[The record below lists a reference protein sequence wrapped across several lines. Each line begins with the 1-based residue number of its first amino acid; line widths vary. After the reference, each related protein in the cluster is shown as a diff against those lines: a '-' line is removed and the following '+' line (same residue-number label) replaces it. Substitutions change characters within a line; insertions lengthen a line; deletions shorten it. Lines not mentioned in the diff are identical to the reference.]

1 MNATI
6 PKDLPLLSLPMG
18 AVLLAQFFSAFG
30 DNALLITA
38 IALVKADGH
47 AGWIPLLQAFF
58 VIPFILL
65 APFVGALAD
74 AFPKGRVMLFANGL
88 KLVSA
93 TAMAA
98 GMPPLLCYG
107 MAGVGAAAYSPAKYG
122 ILSQLFGAD
131 KLVKANGMLEGS
143 TIVAILL
150 GVLVGGWL
158 ADQSLAWAFTGVIGV
173 YALAALINL
182 LIPRLPPE
190 HPFTAPPP
198 QAGEGRGQPET
209 WLTILVSLVGWLVV
223 LSERGLFIAS
233 GLLRQFLDSLHTLWQ
248 NTDTRFSLLGTS
260 LFWGTGSTLR
270 LLLFTWVPVALGI
283 ASNQMPANLMGVVSV
298 GIVIGAALAGLLI
311 KLENVNRA
319 LIGGLLLGPLVLL
332 FAQQTSL
339 LSAALLLASIGAA
352 GGLFVVPLNALLQER
367 GHRSVGAGHALAV
380 QNLWENLV
388 MLGFVGAYALLEDA
402 PVVTVAMGF
411 GGIVFVGMLALAWGR
426 RTRTATHA

>member
-1 MNATI
+1 MSA
-6 PKDLPLLSLPMG
+6 PVQGDLPLLSLPMG

-47 AGWIPLLQAFF
+47 PGWIPLLQAFF

-88 KLVSA
+88 KLIGASS
-93 TAMAA
+93 MAA
-98 GMPPLLCYG
+98 GLPPLLCYG

-122 ILSQLFGAD
+122 ILSQLFGAE
-131 KLVKANGMLEGS
+131 KLVKANGLLEGS

-150 GVLVGGWL
+150 GVVVGGWL
-158 ADQSLAWAFTGVIGV
+158 ADQSLTWAFTGVISV
-173 YALAALINL
+173 YALAATINL

-190 HPFTAPPP
+190 HPFVFSPPP
-198 QAGEGRGQPET
+198 QAGEGPGQPET
-209 WLTILVSLVGWLVV
+209 WLSFFGSLVGWVGV
-223 LSERGLFIAS
+223 SSERAGVDVAVA
-233 GLLRQFLDSLHTLWQ
+233 GLLRQFVDSVRTLWQ

-270 LLLFTWVPVALGI
+270 LILFAWVPVALGI
-283 ASNQMPANLMGVVSV
+283 TSNQMPANLMGVVSV
-298 GIVIGAALAGLLI
+298 GIVIGAGLAGALI

-332 FAQQTSL
+332 FAQQTAL
-339 LSAALLLASIGAA
+339 IPAALMLAAIGAA
-352 GGLFVVPLNALLQER
+352 GGFFVVPLNALLQER
-367 GHRSVGAGHALAV
+367 GHQSVGAGHALAV

-388 MLGFVGAYALLEDA
+388 MLAFVGAYALLEKA
-402 PVVTVAMGF
+402 PVVEVAMGF
-411 GGIVFVGMLALAWGR
+411 GSVILVGIAALAWGR
-426 RTRTATHA
+426 RTGTR

>member
-1 MNATI
+1 MK
-6 PKDLPLLSLPMG
+6 PLPDDLPVLSMPMG

-47 AGWIPLLQAFF
+47 PGWIPLLQAFF

-88 KLVSA
+88 KLVGASS
-93 TAMAA
+93 MAA
-98 GMPPLLCYG
+98 GLPPLLCYG

-190 HPFTAPPP
+190 HALDRFA
-198 QAGEGRGQPET
+198 
-209 WLTILVSLVGWLVV
+209 
-223 LSERGLFIAS
+223 FS
-233 GLLRQFLDSLHTLWQ
+233 GLLRQFMDSLRTLWQ

-270 LLLFTWVPVALGI
+270 LILFAWVPVALGI
-283 ASNQMPANLMGVVSV
+283 ASNQMPANLMGVVSI
-298 GIVIGAALAGLLI
+298 GIVVGAGLAGMLI

-332 FAQQTSL
+332 FAQQTTL
-339 LSAALLLASIGAA
+339 IPTALLLAAIGAA

-388 MLGFVGAYALLEDA
+388 MLAFVGAYALMEQV
-402 PVVTVAMGF
+402 PVVNVAMGF
-411 GGIVFVGMLALAWGR
+411 GCVVFVGMLALAWGR
-426 RTRTATHA
+426 RHRHS

>member
-1 MNATI
+1 MNPDV

-18 AVLLAQFFSAFG
+18 AVLMAQFFSAFG

-88 KLVSA
+88 KLVGASS
-93 TAMAA
+93 MAA
-98 GMPPLLCYG
+98 GLPPLLSYG

-122 ILSQLFGAD
+122 ILSQLFGPD
-131 KLVKANGMLEGS
+131 KLVRANGLLEGS

-150 GVLVGGWL
+150 GVVVGGWL

-182 LIPRLPPE
+182 LIPRLPAE
-190 HPFTAPPP
+190 HALDSFDF
-198 QAGEGRGQPET
+198 G
-209 WLTILVSLVGWLVV
+209 
-223 LSERGLFIAS
+223 
-233 GLLRQFLDSLHTLWQ
+233 GLLRQFLDSLRTLWR
-248 NTDTRFSLLGTS
+248 DSDSRFSLIGTS

-270 LLLFTWVPVALGI
+270 LILFAWVPVALGI
-283 ASNQMPANLMGVVSV
+283 ASNQMPANLMGVVSI
-298 GIVIGAALAGLLI
+298 GIVIGAALAGLLV
-311 KLENVNRA
+311 KLEKVNRA

-332 FAQQTSL
+332 FAQQTDL
-339 LSAALLLASIGAA
+339 ISAALLLAAIGAA
-352 GGLFVVPLNALLQER
+352 GGFFVVPLNALLQER

-380 QNLWENLV
+380 QNLWENLA
-388 MLGFVGAYALLEDA
+388 MLSFVGVYALMEQV
-402 PVVTVAMGF
+402 PVVNVAMGF
-411 GGIVFVGMLALAWGR
+411 GCVVFVGMLALAWGR
-426 RTRTATHA
+426 RPRHG

>member
-1 MNATI
+1 MK
-6 PKDLPLLSLPMG
+6 PLPDDLPLLSLPMG

-38 IALVKADGH
+38 IALVKSQGH
-47 AGWIPLLQAFF
+47 PGWIPLLQAFF

-88 KLVSA
+88 KLVGASS
-93 TAMAA
+93 MAA
-98 GMPPLLCYG
+98 GLPPLLCYG

-190 HPFTAPPP
+190 HA
-198 QAGEGRGQPET
+198 
-209 WLTILVSLVGWLVV
+209 L
-223 LSERGLFIAS
+223 ERFDFS
-233 GLLRQFLDSLHTLWQ
+233 GLLRQFIDSLRTLWQ

-270 LLLFTWVPVALGI
+270 LILFAWVPVALGI
-283 ASNQMPANLMGVVSV
+283 ASNQMPANLMGVVSI
-298 GIVIGAALAGLLI
+298 GIVVGAGLAGMLI

-332 FAQQTSL
+332 FAQQTTL
-339 LSAALLLASIGAA
+339 IPTALLLAAIGAA

-388 MLGFVGAYALLEDA
+388 MLAFVGAYAMLEQV
-402 PVVTVAMGF
+402 PVVMVAMGF
-411 GGIVFVGMLALAWGR
+411 GAVVLVGMGALAWGR
-426 RTRTATHA
+426 RSRQAENIMR

>member
-1 MNATI
+1 MSSPI
-6 PKDLPLLSLPMG
+6 EDRPLLSLPMG

-38 IALVKADGH
+38 IALVKAQGH
-47 AGWIPLLQAFF
+47 PGWIPLLQAFF

-88 KLVSA
+88 KLVGAGS
-93 TAMAA
+93 MAA
-98 GMPPLLCYG
+98 GLPPLLCYG

-122 ILSQLFGAD
+122 ILSQLFGPD

-143 TIVAILL
+143 TIVAILT

-173 YALAALINL
+173 YVLAALINL

-190 HPFTAPPP
+190 HA
-198 QAGEGRGQPET
+198 
-209 WLTILVSLVGWLVV
+209 L
-223 LSERGLFIAS
+223 ERFDFS
-233 GLLRQFLDSLHTLWQ
+233 GLLRQFLDSLRTLWR
-248 NTDTRFSLLGTS
+248 NNDTRFSLLGTS

-270 LLLFTWVPVALGI
+270 LILFAWVPVALGI

-298 GIVIGAALAGLLI
+298 GIVVGAGLAGLLI
-311 KLENVNRA
+311 RLENVNRA

-332 FAQQTSL
+332 FAQQTTL
-339 LSAALLLASIGAA
+339 IPTALLLAAIGAA

-367 GHRSVGAGHALAV
+367 GHHSVGAGHALAV

-388 MLGFVGAYALLEDA
+388 MLGFVGVYALLEQV
-402 PVVTVAMGF
+402 PVVMVAMGF
-411 GGIVFVGMLALAWGR
+411 GSVVLAGMLALAWGR
-426 RTRTATHA
+426 RNQQGARHG

>member
-1 MNATI
+1 MNSTI
-6 PKDLPLLSLPMG
+6 EDRALLSLPMG
-18 AVLLAQFFSAFG
+18 AVLLAQFFSAFA

-38 IALVKADGH
+38 IALVKSQGH
-47 AGWIPLLQAFF
+47 LGWIPLLQAFF

-88 KLVSA
+88 KLTGAAS
-93 TAMAA
+93 MAA
-98 GMPPLLCYG
+98 GLHPLLCYA

-122 ILSQLFGAD
+122 ILSQLFGPD

-158 ADQSLAWAFTGVIGV
+158 ADQSLTWAFTGVIGV
-173 YALAALINL
+173 YTLAAVINL

-190 HPFTAPPP
+190 HP
-198 QAGEGRGQPET
+198 
-209 WLTILVSLVGWLVV
+209 L
-223 LSERGLFIAS
+223 ERFEFRD
-233 GLLRQFLDSLHTLWQ
+233 LLRQFMDSLRSLWRDS
-248 NTDTRFSLLGTS
+248 DTRFSLIGTS

-270 LLLFTWVPVALGI
+270 LLLFAWVPVALGI
-283 ASNQMPANLMGVVSV
+283 ASNQMPANLMGVVSI

-311 KLENVNRA
+311 RLENVNRA

-332 FAQQTSL
+332 FAQQTTL
-339 LSAALLLASIGAA
+339 LNTVLLLVAIGAA
-352 GGLFVVPLNALLQER
+352 GGLFVVPLNALLQEH

-380 QNLWENLV
+380 QNLWENLA
-388 MLGFVGAYALLEDA
+388 MLAFVGAYALLEGL
-402 PVVTVAMGF
+402 PVVNLAMGF
-411 GGIVFVGMLALAWGR
+411 GSVVFVGMLALAWSR
-426 RTRTATHA
+426 RSRQG

>member
-1 MNATI
+1 MSSPI
-6 PKDLPLLSLPMG
+6 EDRPLLSLPMG

-38 IALVKADGH
+38 IALVKAQGH
-47 AGWIPLLQAFF
+47 PGWIPLLQAFF

-93 TAMAA
+93 SSMAA
-98 GMPPLLCYG
+98 GLPPLLCYG
-107 MAGVGAAAYSPAKYG
+107 MAGVGAAAFSPAKYG
-122 ILSQLFGAD
+122 ILSQLFGPD

-158 ADQSLAWAFTGVIGV
+158 ADQSLTWAFTGVIGV
-173 YALAALINL
+173 YLLAALINL

-190 HPFTAPPP
+190 HALDRFD
-198 QAGEGRGQPET
+198 
-209 WLTILVSLVGWLVV
+209 
-223 LSERGLFIAS
+223 FS
-233 GLLRQFLDSLHTLWQ
+233 GLLRQFLDSLRTLWR
-248 NTDTRFSLLGTS
+248 NNDTRFSLLGTS

-270 LLLFTWVPVALGI
+270 LILFAWVPVALGI
-283 ASNQMPANLMGVVSV
+283 ADNQLPANLMGVVSI
-298 GIVIGAALAGLLI
+298 GIVVGAGLAGMMI
-311 KLENVNRA
+311 KLENVNGA

-332 FAQQTSL
+332 FAQQTTIIPT
-339 LSAALLLASIGAA
+339 ALLLAAIGAA

-367 GHRSVGAGHALAV
+367 GHHSVGAGRALAV

-388 MLGFVGAYALLEDA
+388 MLLFVGAYSLVSGL
-402 PVVTVAMGF
+402 PVVNVVMGF
-411 GGIVFVGMLALAWGR
+411 GTVVLAGIAALSLARMHGK
-426 RTRTATHA
+426 HI

>member
-1 MNATI
+1 MNASI

-47 AGWIPLLQAFF
+47 PGWIPLLQAFF

-88 KLVSA
+88 KLVGASS
-93 TAMAA
+93 MAA
-98 GMPPLLCYG
+98 GLPPLLCYG

-190 HPFTAPPP
+190 HALDRFD
-198 QAGEGRGQPET
+198 
-209 WLTILVSLVGWLVV
+209 
-223 LSERGLFIAS
+223 FS
-233 GLLRQFLDSLHTLWQ
+233 GLLRQFMDSLRTLWQ

-270 LLLFTWVPVALGI
+270 LILFAWVPVALGI
-283 ASNQMPANLMGVVSV
+283 ASNQMPANLMGVVSI
-298 GIVIGAALAGLLI
+298 GIVVGAGLAGMLI

-332 FAQQTSL
+332 FAQQTTL
-339 LSAALLLASIGAA
+339 IPTALLLAAIGAA

-388 MLGFVGAYALLEDA
+388 MLAFVGAYALMEQV
-402 PVVTVAMGF
+402 PVVNVAMGF
-411 GGIVFVGMLALAWGR
+411 GCVVFVGMLALAWGR
-426 RTRTATHA
+426 RHRHS

>member
-1 MNATI
+1 MNSAV

-38 IALVKADGH
+38 IALVKADAH

-58 VIPFILL
+58 VIPYILL

-74 AFPKGRVMLFANGL
+74 AFPKGRVMLFANGV
-88 KLVSA
+88 KLVGA
-93 TAMAA
+93 TSMAA
-98 GMPPLLCYG
+98 GLPPLLCYG

-122 ILSQLFGAD
+122 ILSQLFSAD

-173 YALAALINL
+173 YALAAAINL

-190 HPFTAPPP
+190 H
-198 QAGEGRGQPET
+198 
-209 WLTILVSLVGWLVV
+209 V
-223 LSERGLFIAS
+223 LERFDAA
-233 GLLRQFLDSLHTLWQ
+233 GLLHQFLDSVRTLWR
-248 NTDTRFSLLGTS
+248 DSDSRFSLIGTS

-270 LLLFTWVPVALGI
+270 LLLFAWVPVALDI
-283 ASNQMPANLMGVVSV
+283 ANNQMPANLMGVVSI
-298 GIVIGAALAGLLI
+298 GIVVGAALAGMLI
-311 KLENVNRA
+311 KLETVNRA
-319 LIGGLLLGPLVLL
+319 LLGGLLLGPLVLL
-332 FAQQTSL
+332 FAQQSTL
-339 LSAALLLASIGAA
+339 IPTALLLAAIGAA

-388 MLGFVGAYALLEDA
+388 VLGFVGVYALLEQA
-402 PVVTVAMGF
+402 PIVAVAMGF
-411 GGIVFVGMLALAWGR
+411 GGVVFAGMLALAWGR
-426 RTRTATHA
+426 RSAAVD

>member
-1 MNATI
+1 MSSPI
-6 PKDLPLLSLPMG
+6 EDRPLLSLPMG

-38 IALVKADGH
+38 IALVKAQGH
-47 AGWIPLLQAFF
+47 PGWIPLLQAFF

-88 KLVSA
+88 KLVGAGS
-93 TAMAA
+93 MAA
-98 GMPPLLCYG
+98 GLPPLLCYG

-122 ILSQLFGAD
+122 ILSQLFGPD

-190 HPFTAPPP
+190 HALDRFD
-198 QAGEGRGQPET
+198 
-209 WLTILVSLVGWLVV
+209 
-223 LSERGLFIAS
+223 FS
-233 GLLRQFLDSLHTLWQ
+233 GLLRQFMDSLRTLWQ

-270 LLLFTWVPVALGI
+270 LILFAWVPVALGI

-298 GIVIGAALAGLLI
+298 GIVVGAGLAGLLI
-311 KLENVNRA
+311 RLENVNRA

-332 FAQQTSL
+332 FAQQTTL
-339 LSAALLLASIGAA
+339 IPTALLLAAIGAA

-367 GHRSVGAGHALAV
+367 GHHSVGAGHALAV

-388 MLGFVGAYALLEDA
+388 MLGFVGVYALLEQV
-402 PVVTVAMGF
+402 PVVMVAMGF
-411 GGIVFVGMLALAWGR
+411 GSVVLAGMLALAWGR
-426 RTRTATHA
+426 RNQQGARQG

>member
-1 MNATI
+1 MK
-6 PKDLPLLSLPMG
+6 PLPDDLPLFSLPMG

-88 KLVSA
+88 KLLGASS
-93 TAMAA
+93 MAA
-98 GMPPLLCYG
+98 GLPPLVCYG

-122 ILSQLFGAD
+122 ILSQLFDPD

-150 GVLVGGWL
+150 GVVVGGWL
-158 ADQSLAWAFTGVIGV
+158 ADHSLTWAFTGVIGV
-173 YALAALINL
+173 YALAAAINL

-190 HPFTAPPP
+190 HALDRFDA
-198 QAGEGRGQPET
+198 A
-209 WLTILVSLVGWLVV
+209 
-223 LSERGLFIAS
+223 
-233 GLLRQFLDSLHTLWQ
+233 GLLRQFRDSLRVMWR
-248 NTDTRFSLLGTS
+248 DADSRFSLIGTS

-270 LLLFTWVPVALGI
+270 LLLFAWVPVALGI
-283 ASNQMPANLMGVVSV
+283 ASNQMPANLMGVVSI
-298 GIVIGAALAGLLI
+298 GIVVGAALAGMLI
-311 KLENVNRA
+311 KLDNVNRA
-319 LIGGLLLGPLVLL
+319 LIGGVLLGPLVI
-332 FAQQTSL
+332 AMSQQSSL
-339 LSAALLLASIGAA
+339 IPTALLLAGIGVA
-352 GGLFVVPLNALLQER
+352 GGFFVVPLNALLQER
-367 GHRSVGAGHALAV
+367 GHQSVGAGHALAV

-388 MLGFVGAYALLEDA
+388 MLLFVGAYSLLVGL
-402 PVVTVAMGF
+402 PVAQVVMGF
-411 GGIVFVGMLALAWGR
+411 GSVVLLGMVALALVRFKR
-426 RTRTATHA
+426 R

>member
-1 MNATI
+1 MSSAAQ
-6 PKDLPLLSLPMG
+6 KDLPLLSLPMG

-65 APFVGALAD
+65 APFLGALAD

-88 KLVSA
+88 KLVGASS
-93 TAMAA
+93 MAV
-98 GMPPLLCYG
+98 GLPPLLSYG

-131 KLVKANGMLEGS
+131 KLVKANGLLEGS

-150 GVLVGGWL
+150 GVVVGGWL
-158 ADQSLAWAFTGVIGV
+158 ADQSLTWAFTGVIGV
-173 YALAALINL
+173 YALAAAINL

-190 HPFTAPPP
+190 HAFSPSPP
-198 QAGEGRGQPET
+198 QAGEGRG
-209 WLTILVSLVGWLVV
+209 
-223 LSERGLFIAS
+223 ERVFIVAA
-233 GLLRQFLDSLHTLWQ
+233 GLLRQFRDSVRTLWR
-248 NTDTRFSLLGTS
+248 NADTRFSLIGTS

-270 LLLFTWVPVALGI
+270 LLLFAWVPVALGI

-298 GIVIGAALAGLLI
+298 GIVIGAGLAGMLI

-319 LIGGLLLGPLVLL
+319 LLGGLLLGPLVFL
-332 FAQQTSL
+332 FAAQT
-339 LSAALLLASIGAA
+339 ALLPAAFLLAAIGAA
-352 GGLFVVPLNALLQER
+352 GGFFVVPLNALLQER
-367 GHRSVGAGHALAV
+367 GHQSVGAGHALAV
-380 QNLWENLV
+380 QNMWENLS
-388 MLGFVGAYALLEDA
+388 MLGFVGAYAALENL
-402 PVVTVAMGF
+402 PVVDVAMSF
-411 GGIVFVGMLALAWGR
+411 GCVVLAGIVALTWGR
-426 RTRTATHA
+426 RT

>member
-1 MNATI
+1 MK
-6 PKDLPLLSLPMG
+6 PLPDDLPLLSMPMG

-38 IALVKADGH
+38 IALVKAQGH
-47 AGWIPLLQAFF
+47 PGWIPLLQAFF

-74 AFPKGRVMLFANGL
+74 AFPKGSVMLFANGL
-88 KLVSA
+88 KLVGAGS
-93 TAMAA
+93 MAA
-98 GMPPLLCYG
+98 GLPPLLCYG

-122 ILSQLFGAD
+122 ILSQLFGPD

-190 HPFTAPPP
+190 HALDRFD
-198 QAGEGRGQPET
+198 
-209 WLTILVSLVGWLVV
+209 
-223 LSERGLFIAS
+223 FS
-233 GLLRQFLDSLHTLWQ
+233 GLLRQFMDSLRTLWQ

-270 LLLFTWVPVALGI
+270 LILFAWVPVALGI
-283 ASNQMPANLMGVVSV
+283 ADNQLPANLMGVVSI
-298 GIVIGAALAGLLI
+298 GIVVGAGLAGMMI
-311 KLENVNRA
+311 KLENVNGA

-332 FAQQTSL
+332 FAQQTTIIPT
-339 LSAALLLASIGAA
+339 ALLLAAIGAA

-367 GHRSVGAGHALAV
+367 GHHSVGAGRALAV

-388 MLGFVGAYALLEDA
+388 MLLFVGAYSLVSGL
-402 PVVTVAMGF
+402 PVVNVVMGF
-411 GGIVFVGMLALAWGR
+411 GTVVLAGIAALSLARMHGK
-426 RTRTATHA
+426 HI

>member
-1 MNATI
+1 MNSTT

-38 IALVKADGH
+38 IALVKSQGH
-47 AGWIPLLQAFF
+47 LGWIPLLQAFF

-88 KLVSA
+88 KLVGASS
-93 TAMAA
+93 MAA
-98 GMPPLLCYG
+98 GLPPLLCYG

-190 HPFTAPPP
+190 HTLDRFD
-198 QAGEGRGQPET
+198 
-209 WLTILVSLVGWLVV
+209 
-223 LSERGLFIAS
+223 FS
-233 GLLRQFLDSLHTLWQ
+233 GLLRQFMDSLRTLWQ

-270 LLLFTWVPVALGI
+270 LILFAWVPVALGI
-283 ASNQMPANLMGVVSV
+283 ASNQMPANLMGVVSI
-298 GIVIGAALAGLLI
+298 GIVVGAGLAGMLI

-319 LIGGLLLGPLVLL
+319 LIGGLMLGPLVLL
-332 FAQQTSL
+332 FAQQTTL
-339 LSAALLLASIGAA
+339 IPTALLLAAIGAA

-388 MLGFVGAYALLEDA
+388 MLAFVGAYAMLEQV
-402 PVVTVAMGF
+402 PVVMVAMGF
-411 GGIVFVGMLALAWGR
+411 GGVVLVGMGALAWGR
-426 RTRTATHA
+426 RSR

>member
-1 MNATI
+1 MKSL
-6 PKDLPLLSLPMG
+6 PDDLPLLSLPMG

-30 DNALLITA
+30 DNALLIAA
-38 IALVKADGH
+38 IALVKADGQ

-88 KLVSA
+88 KLVGAGS
-93 TAMAA
+93 MAA
-98 GMPPLLCYG
+98 GLPPLLCYG
-107 MAGVGAAAYSPAKYG
+107 MAGIGAAAYSPAKYG

-158 ADQSLAWAFTGVIGV
+158 ADQSPAWAFTGVIGV
-173 YALAALINL
+173 YSLAAAINL

-190 HPFTAPPP
+190 HA
-198 QAGEGRGQPET
+198 
-209 WLTILVSLVGWLVV
+209 L
-223 LSERGLFIAS
+223 ERFDFS
-233 GLLRQFLDSLHTLWQ
+233 GLLRQFMDSLRTLWQ
-248 NTDTRFSLLGTS
+248 DGDSRFSLIGTS

-270 LLLFTWVPVALGI
+270 LLLFAWVPVALGI

-298 GIVIGAALAGLLI
+298 GIVIGAALAGLSI
-311 KLENVNRA
+311 KLEHVNRA

-332 FAQQTSL
+332 FAQQTAL
-339 LSAALLLASIGAA
+339 LPAALLLAAIGAA

-402 PVVTVAMGF
+402 PVVTVAMAF
-411 GGIVFVGMLALAWGR
+411 GGVVLAGMLALAWGR
-426 RTRTATHA
+426 RSAAVG